1 MQGKWWK
8 NSVIDQVGNMK
19 TDLMNCQQ
27 KQLRMREIMNTYDKL
42 QDMKTKDVLKI
53 KKQWEENKK
62 DILNVINEVNKSQ
75 ENVSLKNTTK

>member
-1 MQGKWWK
+1 
-8 NSVIDQVGNMK
+8 MK